1 METGEKNSPQRHAV
15 VVGPDGRCQALETV
29 GENDVLHD
37 VEVELPFVGLGPVC
51 AVWSVDEVAGYVVG
65 DEGFGEAEGGRLVLA
80 GLENADV
87 VLSGDRLRH

>member
-1 METGEKNSPQRHAV
+1 M
-15 VVGPDGRCQALETV
+15 

-51 AVWSVDEVAGYVVG
+51 AVWSVDEVAGYVVR
-65 DEGFGEAEGGRLVLA
+65 DECFGEAEGGRLVLA
-80 GLENADV
+80 GLEDADV